1 MAFAENRRTEIYFVY
16 SQWEFLKE
24 LLLPRNISMLALV
37 CRYYSEVHKPPPQH
51 QVEYNPRMLEPS
63 CPGQQPDS
71 MNESE
76 IDQKKGLISDEQSSV
91 SA

>member
-1 MAFAENRRTEIYFVY
+1 
-16 SQWEFLKE
+16 
-24 LLLPRNISMLALV
+24 MLALF
-37 CRYYSEVHKPPPQH
+37 CRYYSEVHNPPQH
-51 QVEYNPRMLEPS
+51 QVESNPSMLEPS

>member
-1 MAFAENRRTEIYFVY
+1 MAFAENQSTEMYFVY

-24 LLLPRNISMLALV
+24 GLLPRNISMLALF
-37 CRYYSEVHKPPPQH
+37 CRYYSEVHKPPQH
-51 QVEYNPRMLEPS
+51 QVEYNPGMLEPS